1 MSAEPENAER
11 AMKKISPE
19 DLNRILKDHSL
30 WLRSDGQKGTK
41 ADLSGTDLSETALSE
56 TKLMLANLSH
66 ARLSGAAMVLID
78 LSQADLSGA
87 DLSDADLSGADLL
100 LTNFSHADLS
110 GADLSVADLSG
121 ASLSCAH
128 LTGASLPQADLSRAS
143 LTGADLTGADLS
155 GANFANADLSHANL
169 SQSHMRKASFFG
181 ANLNNA
187 NLLQASFHRADFT
200 EANLSGVIIDSLTM
214 AQLPADTEKK
224 YKQTFQIIET
234 EKTDRFAIVREMRL
248 PAPYYQAGLSILN
261 FFGMFLAQEGPGEL
275 KIRTEFRNYTVRL
288 VVETPNALVRDQIE
302 DLFEIYGLIIQGKM
316 VPEALSG
323 EKRQIRRL
331 ENQLIHAA
339 ALLEHENAL
348 LRDDHPK
355 GKNAEGNSQW
365 LRSHVG
371 RLLQHPETRP
381 RPMPLKDIPRSPAQH
396 VSLFREAVTALMQ
409 KHPTI
414 RSEISLVIQKLAVD
428 APGEQDIHDI
438 TDALSSLKE
447 KHPERFDEIS
457 DAFYD
462 SRMAEI
468 KSVWTDVFLEILN
481 RLA

>member
-1 MSAEPENAER
+1 
-11 AMKKISPE
+11 MKKISPD
-19 DLNRILKDHSL
+19 DLNRMLKEHGI

-41 ADLSGTDLSETALSE
+41 ADLSGTDLSEAALSE
-56 TKLMLANLSH
+56 TRLMLANLYR
-66 ARLSGAAMVLID
+66 ARLCGASMVLID
-78 LSQADLSGA
+78 LSQANLSRA

-100 LTNFSHADLS
+100 LSNFFHADLS

-121 ASLSCAH
+121 ANLSHAR
-128 LTGASLPQADLSRAS
+128 LPGASLPQADLSRAC
-143 LTGADLTGADLS
+143 LTGADLSGADLS

-181 ANLNNA
+181 ANLSGA
-187 NLLQASFHRADFT
+187 NLLQASFHGADFT
-200 EANLSGVIIDSLTM
+200 EANLGGVMIDSLTM

-234 EKTDRFAIVREMRL
+234 EKTDRFAIIREMRL
-248 PAPYYQAGLSILN
+248 PAPYYQAGLAILD

-288 VVETPNALVRDQIE
+288 VVETPNAMVRDQME

-323 EKRQIRRL
+323 EKRQVRRL
-331 ENQLIHAA
+331 ENQLDHAA
-339 ALLEHENAL
+339 VLLEHENAL

-355 GKNAEGNSQW
+355 GKNSEGNIQW
-365 LRSHVG
+365 LRTHMG

-381 RPMPLKDIPRSPAQH
+381 RPMKEVPRAAVH
-396 VSLFREAVTALMQ
+396 HISLFREAVTAIMRE
-409 KHPTI
+409 HPDI
-414 RSEISLVIQKLAVD
+414 RSQISLVLQKLSME
-428 APGEQDIHDI
+428 APGEQDINDI
-438 TDALSSLKE
+438 SDALSSLKE

-462 SRMAEI
+462 SRMAEV
-468 KSVWTDVFLEILN
+468 KSVWSDVFLEILN